1 MEANYRL
8 DVRGKACP
16 LPVISVRNK
25 LKEMK
30 KGEVLEVITDFPASK
45 DNIKRA
51 AAKAGHEVLDT
62 IEEKGSF
69 KIYVKKK
76 E

>member
-16 LPVISVRNK
+16 MPVISVRNK

-51 AAKAGHEVLDT
+51 ATRAGHEVLNT
-62 IEEKGSF
+62 EEENGSF
-69 KIYVKKK
+69 RVYIRKK
-76 E
+76 

>member
-16 LPVISVRNK
+16 MPVISVRNK
-25 LKEMK
+25 LK
-30 KGEVLEVITDFPASK
+30 DFPASK

-51 AAKAGHEVLDT
+51 ATRAGHEVLNT
-62 IEEKGSF
+62 EEENGSF
-69 KIYVKKK
+69 RVYIRKK
-76 E
+76 